1 VPARA
6 CVLQDGSWDEIS
18 GEDFLRKLL
27 SMPIEE
33 AKFNT
38 VSTCLRSQ
46 QETVSLRVVRSSS
59 SSSSDVYVHVQ
70 QQHGGSRCALYS
82 FAHCALANSSCL
94 QHTRKAC
101 APRVYCEQ

>member
-1 VPARA
+1 M

-38 VSTCLRSQ
+38 VSINLRK
-46 QETVSLRVVRSSS
+46 
-59 SSSSDVYVHVQ
+59 Q
-70 QQHGGSRCALYS
+70 QQSG
-82 FAHCALANSSCL
+82 
-94 QHTRKAC
+94 
-101 APRVYCEQ
+101 